1 MLGCFCQF
9 CAQPQATTIEENL
22 SVSCTEVAISDN
34 SLPCQQSDSK
44 VEESEPAVSVT
55 TTAGEIGGKIRVK
68 NKQWIA
74 GNKQR
79 RRTWKYEN

>member
-34 SLPCQQSDSK
+34 SLPCQQSDSE

-55 TTAGEIGGKIRVK
+55 TTAGENWRKDSCKKETVDCGK
-68 NKQWIA
+68 QA
-74 GNKQR
+74 
-79 RRTWKYEN
+79 T